1 MQHRNAYIVYLL
13 IEGLFSLF
21 FGLIVTINLVYQVE
35 VAHLNPLQLVLVGTT
50 LEVIAFL
57 FQVPTG
63 VFADVFS
70 RRISIIIGLLLT
82 GAGFV
87 LEGSIPRFEFILLSQ
102 LGWGIGSSFISGAEE
117 AWIAGEVGEDRLGHV
132 FLRGSQ
138 VSSIGSLIGIVFSV
152 ALASIRL
159 NLPILIGGT
168 LIMLLGMALLFFMP
182 EHNFGRIHDEKRPSW
197 KKLGQTLLDGGK
209 LVRGSSLL
217 LTILSIGL
225 FYGLSSEGIDRLWT
239 AHLLTNFTLPSL
251 GILQPVAWFGILRGG
266 TTLLSIGA
274 AEIVRRRFDTG
285 NNKTV
290 ARLLFVLS
298 ALQIASTVAFG
309 LAGNF
314 ALAVAAFWSLSIL
327 RSTIGPIYTTWLA
340 QNIDARVRATVISM
354 AGQLDAIGQIAGGP
368 VIGVIGTLVSIR
380 AALVATGALL
390 LPALAFFPPAI
401 RREKDKPTETP

>member
-1 MQHRNAYIVYLL
+1 MQHRDSYIVYLL
-13 IEGLFSLF
+13 IEGLFALF
-21 FGLIVTINLVYQVE
+21 FGLIVTVNLVYQVE

-63 VFADVFS
+63 VIADVFS
-70 RRISIIIGLLLT
+70 RRMSIIIGLLLT

-117 AWIAGEVGEDRLGHV
+117 AWIAGEVGEEKVGHV
-132 FLRGSQ
+132 FLRGMQ
-138 VSSIGSLIGIVFSV
+138 VGSIGSLIGIVFSV

-159 NLPILIGGT
+159 NLPIIIGGG
-168 LIMLLGMALLFFMP
+168 LIMLLGMFLLFFMP
-182 EHNFGRIHDEKRPSW
+182 EHNFGHTHDEERPSW
-197 KKLGQTLLDGGK
+197 RKLGQTFLAGGK
-209 LVRGSSLL
+209 LVRRSTLL

-225 FYGLSSEGIDRLWT
+225 FYGLTSEGIDRLWV
-239 AHLLTNFTLPSL
+239 AHLLTNFTLPTL
-251 GILQPVAWFGILRGG
+251 GVLQPVVWFGILRGG
-266 TTLLSIGA
+266 TTIFSIGA
-274 AEIVRRRFDTG
+274 AEIVRRRFDTS

-314 ALAVAAFWSLSIL
+314 ALAVGTFWSLSIL
-327 RSTIGPIYTTWLA
+327 RSTINPIYMTWLA

-368 VIGVIGTLVSIR
+368 MVGVIGTLVSIR

-401 RREKDKPTETP
+401 RREKDKPVA